1 MEEKDMQPMQPEG
14 SSLTGRR
21 IKDGART
28 PVAGRR
34 SSASEEP
41 GISGRTGNSGRSR
54 ISGNRRLVRRK
65 PQSRRR
71 RQRNLIIK
79 MSVVLILLIVA
90 VVGTFLWKKYSPS
103 KEKADLNKYYGIEV
117 GRTMAFLSLGMLELI
132 HCFNIKSEE
141 SIFKVGLLKNK
152 YLIGAFLLGTVL
164 QLGIVFIPALAEL
177 FKLTMLSS
185 VQWIITLIISIIP
198 VIVMECQKKFN
209 EIKFGKIVYSYKTKK
224 I

>member
-1 MEEKDMQPMQPEG
+1 MEEKEMQPMQPEG

-21 IKDGART
+21 IKDGVRT

-34 SSASEEP
+34 SSASEGP

-103 KEKADLNKYYGIEV
+103 KEKADLNKYYGIEKKGQVAITVNNKVVDPHGMISDGKLYVQYDVIRDYVNSRFYWDPNENILLYTLPKDMVSVEV
-117 GRTMAFLSLGMLELI
+117 GS
-132 HCFNIKSEE
+132 KD
-141 SIFKVGLLKNK
+141 
-152 YLIGAFLLGTVL
+152 Y
-164 QLGIVFIPALAEL
+164 IV
-177 FKLTMLSS
+177 S
-185 VQWIITLIISIIP
+185 
-198 VIVMECQKKFN
+198 N
-209 EIKFGKIVYSYKTKK
+209 
-224 I
+224 